1 MKNVKMFTQ
10 YTLIQAK
17 LNVIYKKLDKN
28 TAFLEKNC
36 LMNRSLKCK
45 QIWMETK
52 SLHKMAVKLELKLK
66 K

>member
-1 MKNVKMFTQ
+1 MIFQ
-10 YTLIQAK
+10 YTVIQAK
-17 LNVIYKKLDKN
+17 LNIIYKKLDEK

-45 QIWMETK
+45 QIWVETK

>member
-1 MKNVKMFTQ
+1 MIFQ
-10 YTLIQAK
+10 YTVIQAK
-17 LNVIYKKLDKN
+17 LNIIYKKLDEN